1 MMGLGEM
8 GKLQLAF
15 YRDILFAI
23 KFSEEMLKG
32 NPREELT

>member
-15 YRDILFAI
+15 YRENPFAI
-23 KFSEEMLKG
+23 KFSEVMLKG